1 MKKTH
6 VNYMGFSFI
15 VEGDWIPY
23 RKATLEQ
30 PEEGDCFDEWDIL
43 LMNESIWEL
52 LSKKAKEDI
61 IEMAEENIRSEDI

>member
-1 MKKTH
+1 MKSTQVTYGNH
-6 VNYMGFSFI
+6 SFI

-52 LSKKAKEDI
+52 LSEKAKEDI
-61 IEMAEENIRSEDI
+61 IEIAEEQIRSEE